1 MIEGGNKKGLHEY
14 IKYLM
19 LNSDMND
26 SQEVHGW
33 SDCQYLYVYF
43 GPFIVWGIRSKM
55 DDISLVT
62 KEHSC
67 VNWNFKMLK

>member
-26 SQEVHGW
+26 SQEVHG
-33 SDCQYLYVYF
+33 
-43 GPFIVWGIRSKM
+43 
-55 DDISLVT
+55 
-62 KEHSC
+62 
-67 VNWNFKMLK
+67 